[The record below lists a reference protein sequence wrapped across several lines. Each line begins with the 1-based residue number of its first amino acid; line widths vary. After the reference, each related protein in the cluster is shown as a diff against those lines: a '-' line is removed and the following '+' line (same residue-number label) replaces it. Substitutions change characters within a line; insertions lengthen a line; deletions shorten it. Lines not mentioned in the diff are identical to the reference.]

1 VGWAVVNG
9 SRTFGPLMRGCL
21 PGIADIPVGSHG
33 GSVRE
38 PTRSRLRGC
47 GENEYEGLPI
57 IQIIVEIGIGIGIEL
72 IELIEGIEGIEGISV
87 L

>member
-1 VGWAVVNG
+1 
-9 SRTFGPLMRGCL
+9 MRGCL

-47 GENEYEGLPI
+47 GENKYEGLPI
-57 IQIIVEIGIGIGIEL
+57 IQIIVEIEIEIEIGIEIGIGIGIE
-72 IELIEGIEGIEGISV
+72 IGIEIGI
-87 L
+87 